1 MKKKSIEIFDYKI
14 FYLDNE
20 KFDSKPLLFVHG
32 WGADKDNLRAVY
44 QKLEGEYRVISIDLP
59 GFGESSTPKEV
70 IGSDDYAGII
80 VEFLNKL
87 NINQIS
93 YIGHSFGGKLGLVL
107 AGNKMFDIQNLVLI
121 DSSGVKPKRGVVW
134 YIKVYFYKI
143 MKFIYSKFV
152 KDEKKI
158 EAFRNKFGSDDY
170 KNAGDMQKIFVKIVN
185 EDYTYILDKISC
197 PTFIYWGEKDRD
209 TPLWMAKLMHN
220 KIKDSGLFV
229 VKNGGHYSFLADDR
243 ISSIIRELVK

>member
-1 MKKKSIEIFDYKI
+1 MKKKSINVFDYNL

-20 KFDSKPLLFVHG
+20 KYESKALLFVHG

-44 QKLEGEYRVISIDLP
+44 HKLKYEYRVISIDLP
-59 GFGESSTPKEV
+59 GFGESSAPKQV
-70 IGSDDYAGII
+70 IGSDDYARII

-107 AGNKMFDIQNLVLI
+107 AGNKLFDIKNLVLI
-121 DSSGVKPKRGVVW
+121 DSSGVKPRRGVVW

-143 MKFIYSKFV
+143 MKFTYSKIV
-152 KDEKKI
+152 KDEKRI
-158 EAFRNKFGSDDY
+158 EDFKKKFGSDDY
-170 KNAGDMQKIFVKIVN
+170 KNAGKMLKTFVKIVN

-209 TPLWMAKLMHN
+209 TPLWMAKLMRK
-220 KIKDSGLFV
+220 KIKDSALFV
-229 VKNGGHYSFLADDR
+229 VKNGGHYSFLDDER
-243 ISSIIRELVK
+243 VSSIIRELVK